1 VGTTAY
7 RLQLPEHV
15 EIHPVFHISQLKP
28 FTLDHTPVYD
38 CLPQVTDLQ
47 AAATVPAAVVDIH
60 LVKKGNQAIVQVK
73 LTWVGLPSSVTTWED
88 YTVVKTRFPD
98 APAWGQAGSS
108 TGGGVTPGMG
118 DTHGKQG

>member
-1 VGTTAY
+1 MTVF
-7 RLQLPEHV
+7 
-15 EIHPVFHISQLKP
+15 PVI
-28 FTLDHTPVYD
+28 
-38 CLPQVTDLQ
+38 DLE
-47 AAATVPAAVVDIH
+47 AAATVPAAVVDRH
-60 LVKKGNQAIVQVK
+60 LVKKGNKAIVQVK

-108 TGGGVTPGMG
+108 AGGGVTPGTG